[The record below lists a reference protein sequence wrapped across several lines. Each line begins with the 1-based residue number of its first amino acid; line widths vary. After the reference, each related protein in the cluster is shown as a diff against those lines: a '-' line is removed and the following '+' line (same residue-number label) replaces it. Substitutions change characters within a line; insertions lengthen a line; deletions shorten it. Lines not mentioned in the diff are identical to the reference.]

1 MGRSPLIDQLLSIT
15 PGLARL
21 IAYRRAWLR
30 GDVLAGITVAA
41 YLIPQCMAYGELAG
55 VQPVAGLWAI
65 LPPMLIYAVLGSSPQ
80 LSVGPES
87 TTAVMTAAALAPW
100 VAQDAANYGGLAAL
114 LALLVG
120 LVCCVGYVTKL
131 GFLADLL
138 SRPILI
144 GYMTGIA
151 ILMVVGQ
158 LGKISGIAV
167 TGDSVLEEV
176 QALLGHLD
184 QLHWP
189 TLILSTLV
197 LIFLFGIQRWLP
209 KAPSPLLAVLLAT
222 LAVAFF
228 DLDQQGIAVV
238 GLIPAGLPQVMNP
251 LAPGLFSLHL
261 LASAVGIALVGYS
274 DTVLTARA
282 FEARDGYAI
291 DANQELLALGVA
303 NVATGLTQGFPIS
316 SSASRTV
323 IGDALGSK
331 SQLFSLVGFGVV
343 VLVLLFLRPLL
354 ALFPKPALGAIV
366 IFAAT
371 RLIDVPELLRLKRF
385 GKNEFFLALAT
396 TTGVLTT
403 NILTGVA
410 IAVGLSVIDLFA
422 RVARPQAGVL
432 GQVPGLAGLHNVR
445 DFDGATTIPGLVVFR
460 YDAPLCFA
468 NAENFK
474 QRALAAVRAEEEP
487 VQWFL
492 LNAEAIIAIDITAAD
507 ALRELQEKLAHQGI
521 TFALARVKQELY
533 EQLQRAGLTQQIG
546 PENFY
551 PTLPTALAAF
561 QTQPHP

>member
-1 MGRSPLIDQLLSIT
+1 
-15 PGLARL
+15 
-21 IAYRRAWLR
+21 
-30 GDVLAGITVAA
+30 
-41 YLIPQCMAYGELAG
+41 
-55 VQPVAGLWAI
+55 
-65 LPPMLIYAVLGSSPQ
+65 
-80 LSVGPES
+80 
-87 TTAVMTAAALAPW
+87 
-100 VAQDAANYGGLAAL
+100 
-114 LALLVG
+114 
-120 LVCCVGYVTKL
+120 
-131 GFLADLL
+131 
-138 SRPILI
+138 
-144 GYMTGIA
+144 
-151 ILMVVGQ
+151 
-158 LGKISGIAV
+158 
-167 TGDSVLEEV
+167 
-176 QALLGHLD
+176 
-184 QLHWP
+184 
-189 TLILSTLV
+189 
-197 LIFLFGIQRWLP
+197 
-209 KAPSPLLAVLLAT
+209 
-222 LAVAFF
+222 
-228 DLDQQGIAVV
+228 
-238 GLIPAGLPQVMNP
+238 
-251 LAPGLFSLHL
+251 
-261 LASAVGIALVGYS
+261 VGIALVGYS

-282 FEARDGYAI
+282 FEARDGYGI

-422 RVARPQAGVL
+422 RVARPHAGVL

-546 PENFY
+546 SENFY